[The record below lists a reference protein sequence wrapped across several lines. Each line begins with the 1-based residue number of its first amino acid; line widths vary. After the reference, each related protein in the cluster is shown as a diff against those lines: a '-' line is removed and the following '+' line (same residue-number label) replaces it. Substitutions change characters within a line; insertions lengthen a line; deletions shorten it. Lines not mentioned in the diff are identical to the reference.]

1 MADVR
6 TLARAFADDPTIGDA
21 PPAVV
26 RRIPEALAWEFEALA
41 VALDGDVISVA
52 FANAPT
58 PAAIARIERATELR
72 VRAVRAPAD
81 QVRKGL
87 SHVFG
92 RAAVAPGRGIG
103 ADAPAVRAVDA
114 LHERAFFERCSD
126 IHVEPQAGGARVRF
140 RIDGFLR
147 EVESFPDALAL
158 AVTSRIKVLAGMDI
172 AEKRQPQDGRY
183 SLEIAGHVLDARI
196 SSMPARDGEKIVV
209 RLLDHH
215 AQLPSLDDIGMA
227 AEMQD
232 RFRETIERSCGFV
245 VVCGPTGSGK
255 TTTLYAALSHLNAPE
270 RNLCTVEDPVE
281 QAIAGVTQVQVNAR
295 AGVSFAS
302 VLRALL
308 RQDPNVIMVGEMR
321 DAETAETAIAAS
333 LAGQL
338 VLATLHSNDA
348 PRTVERLVELGVSR
362 SSLAAGLSAV
372 VAQRLVRLLCGACK
386 RPTEPSPADVRRYA
400 PTPGETFFG
409 PGGCERCSGVG
420 YRGRIGIFELLA
432 IDDVVRDAIVA
443 GASSVAVG
451 TLAPGYRT
459 MTEDGLAKCRAGLTS
474 LAEVTRVAVRGIAA

>member
-6 TLARAFADDPTIGDA
+6 TLARAFTDDPTIGDA
-21 PPAVV
+21 SPAIV

-41 VALDGDVISVA
+41 VSLEAGVLTVA

-58 PAAIARIERATELR
+58 PAAIARIERATALQ
-72 VRAVRAPAD
+72 VCAVRAPAD
-81 QVRKGL
+81 RVRKGL

-92 RAAVAPGRGIG
+92 RGAVAPGRGIG
-103 ADAPAVRAVDA
+103 GDAPAVRAVDA
-114 LHERAFFERCSD
+114 LHERAFFDRCSD
-126 IHVEPQAGGARVRF
+126 IHIEPHARGSRVRF

-147 EVESFPDALAL
+147 EVESFDEGIAPAI
-158 AVTSRIKVLAGMDI
+158 TSRIKVLAGMDI

-183 SLEIAGHVLDARI
+183 TLEIAGHVLDARV

-215 AQLPSLDDIGMA
+215 AQLPSLEDLGMA
-227 AEMQD
+227 PEMQE
-232 RFRETIERSCGFV
+232 RFRETIERSCGFI

-255 TTTLYAALSHLNAPE
+255 TTSLYAALSHLNAPE

-281 QAIAGVTQVQVNAR
+281 QAIAGITQVQVNAR

-321 DAETAETAIAAS
+321 DAETANTAIAAS

-348 PRTVERLVELGVSR
+348 PRTVERLVELGVTR
-362 SSLAAGLSAV
+362 SSMAAGLSAV
-372 VAQRLVRLLCGACK
+372 VAQRLVRLLCPACK
-386 RPTEPSPADVRRYA
+386 VATRPSAADVARYGFA
-400 PTPGETFFG
+400 PDETIYE
-409 PGGCERCSGVG
+409 PHGCERCSGVG
-420 YRGRIGIFELLA
+420 YRGRIGIFEMLA
-432 IDDVVRDAIVA
+432 VDDVIRDAIIA
-443 GASSVAVG
+443 GASSVTVG
-451 TLAPGYRT
+451 SLAPGYRT
-459 MTEDGLAKCRAGLTS
+459 MTEDGLAKCRAGITS
-474 LAEVTRVAVRGIAA
+474 LAEVTRVAVTGILR